1 MEEKKLDVCAETSR
15 VSFLNEANDKNCT
28 CSYVSART
36 SGKRYKLLSVLIEA
50 NDVHVPWPTDGKRAY
65 PNSAYSHRYCTNQCH
80 NFICC
85 HWRCQRSNSNK
96 TYISNVCLFVYCGV
110 QHILCCDFALFFF
123 VLCTLCCQFLWIV
136 LFWLSFGIIIFHVN
150 FLSSH
155 WLRSVCQFNLSHG
168 RGW

>member
-1 MEEKKLDVCAETSR
+1 VQLCSGENKWKTLQFIVCIDR
-15 VSFLNEANDKNCT
+15 GKWRT
-28 CSYVSART
+28 CPV
-36 SGKRYKLLSVLIEA
+36 
-50 NDVHVPWPTDGKRAY
+50 TDGPAIHFFWWERAY
-65 PNSAYSHRYCTNQCH
+65 PNSTYNHRYCTNQCH

-96 TYISNVCLFVYCGV
+96 TYISNLCLFLYCGV

-155 WLRSVCQFNLSHG
+155 WLRSVCQFSLSHG